1 MRAVYGQ
8 YTIPP
13 CTVKTDRGLGNE
25 VIECETVPG
34 VGKDMGW
41 QIVVE
46 VGEKTTRSTTTSVS
60 LMSYKA
66 PAVAAIRDA
75 SALRTSGMEEVR
87 IDGQNFGPPDN
98 NPITVFYSNR
108 LGNDYY
114 ATECQTVAKT
124 PMQNVEITCKLCGCR
139 I

>member
-8 YTIPP
+8 YTTPP

-41 QIVVE
+41 QIVV
-46 VGEKTTRSTTTSVS
+46 GSWWTDNARRRQASRSCRTKLLQLLRSEMQ
-60 LMSYKA
+60 L
-66 PAVAAIRDA
+66 PQ
-75 SALRTSGMEEVR
+75 RTSGMEEVR

-98 NPITVFYSNR
+98 NQSQYFTRTGLGMTNMRQNSRR
-108 LGNDYY
+108 LLRLL
-114 ATECQTVAKT
+114 
-124 PMQNVEITCKLCGCR
+124 CKM
-139 I
+139 